1 VARAGCSQLVRLSVY
16 VVSRVCV
23 FVAAMTDNTQTH
35 THTHTSSTSSSSP
48 AEAAAAASPLS
59 RHLHDRGMHTLTYT
73 PLTSRLTGRGTHFS
87 TFTRYTSIHDDPF
100 QGVTCSPRL
109 RCSLIMYRRIGRY
122 QRSKHR
128 KSVAS
133 LNTTRRLLC
142 MLISSYGRHVVQKKL
157 GFRAVVK
164 VRGARGLSPPCFDY
178 GGVWPPARI

>member
-1 VARAGCSQLVRLSVY
+1 MSCRVRVFLSP
-16 VVSRVCV
+16 RW
-23 FVAAMTDNTQTH
+23 QRILRH

-48 AEAAAAASPLS
+48 AEAAAGPLS

-109 RCSLIMYRRIGRY
+109 RCSLIMYQHIGRY

-133 LNTTRRLLC
+133 LNTTRRDA
-142 MLISSYGRHVVQKKL
+142 QKYRFTFAVYAYFQL
-157 GFRAVVK
+157 WTTRRAKETRV
-164 VRGARGLSPPCFDY
+164 
-178 GGVWPPARI
+178 

>member
-1 VARAGCSQLVRLSVY
+1 
-16 VVSRVCV
+16 
-23 FVAAMTDNTQTH
+23 
-35 THTHTSSTSSSSP
+35 
-48 AEAAAAASPLS
+48 
-59 RHLHDRGMHTLTYT
+59 MHTLTYT

-157 GFRAVVK
+157 GFRGIRAVVK
-164 VRGARGLSPPCFDY
+164 VRGLGAQPPPASTMAEF
-178 GGVWPPARI
+178 GPPARI